1 MENQRRCIGGETPEE
16 RAAQKKKNAEMK
28 AALTITNFTL
38 GDVTPVYQTVNQEA
52 MANAKNY
59 YGVGKIAMNTDV
71 MEAVKKSSLH
81 FGNESVDY
89 KSVAHQAM
97 EYRGNE
103 NNFSKIQEEV
113 NEMKIQLRKHNFSF
127 GNEKVEYVSDYNRGY
142 GSLPIEAY
150 RGKMENAPAIAAH
163 IADCR
168 ACHYSLGNDKPVY
181 KSNTHAALDTIRGH
195 PPGN

>member
-1 MENQRRCIGGETPEE
+1 
-16 RAAQKKKNAEMK
+16 
-28 AALTITNFTL
+28 
-38 GDVTPVYQTVNQEA
+38 

-59 YGVGKIAMNTDV
+59 YGVGRIAMNNDV

-113 NEMKIQLRKHNFSF
+113 NEMKKFM
-127 GNEKVEYVSDYNRGY
+127 
-142 GSLPIEAY
+142 A
-150 RGKMENAPAIAAH
+150 
-163 IADCR
+163 
-168 ACHYSLGNDKPVY
+168 
-181 KSNTHAALDTIRGH
+181 
-195 PPGN
+195 